1 MQNIQSITITVTDYQ
16 KILSLVQNHPSELS
30 LMLEDELNRAQII
43 QDNQLPTDVVG
54 MNSRV
59 HYLDQETGKESIVT
73 LVYPQDA
80 NIQENKIS
88 ILTPVGAALIG
99 LRKGQI
105 IQWPFPNGK
114 DKKIQ
119 VIEVYS
125 SN

>member
-1 MQNIQSITITVTDYQ
+1 MQNIHSITITVTDYQ
-16 KILSLVQNHPSELS
+16 QILSLVQNHQSELS

-43 QDNQLPTDVVG
+43 QDNQLPADVVG
-54 MNSRV
+54 MNSQV
-59 HYLDQETGKESIVT
+59 YFLDQETGKESVVT

-80 NIQENKIS
+80 NIHENKIS

-99 LRKGQI
+99 LRTGQI

-119 VIEVYS
+119 VLAVHK
-125 SN
+125 N

>member
-1 MQNIQSITITVTDYQ
+1 MQNTHSITMTVTDYQ
-16 KILSLVQNHPSELS
+16 QILALVQNHPSELS

-54 MNSRV
+54 MNSQV
-59 HYLDQETGKESIVT
+59 YFLDQETGKESTVT

-80 NIQENKIS
+80 NIHENKIS

-99 LRKGQI
+99 LRTGQI

-114 DKKIQ
+114 AKKIQ
-119 VIEVYS
+119 VLAVHKK
-125 SN
+125 